1 MNVERPRTRRRVSR
15 RRYLVRRA
23 TVLGLVVLGGFGVVR
38 MAGALGG
45 GDAQSA
51 SPDTTIAA
59 APSTTTVTETTVA
72 APPETES
79 RVPVTTVAPTT
90 AAPTTAA
97 PTTAPPTT
105 APPTTTGPPSAENP
119 ADVLV
124 VGDSFA
130 GLWGPP
136 LSEMLD
142 ETGMVETE
150 VDYRMSTGLAR
161 PSKLDWFAR
170 LEERLPEL
178 DPDIVISSFGGNDFV
193 GLQDDDGSVV
203 VGDPVTNEAEWVAEY
218 EQRAGRMMDLLG
230 QDGRTVIWVGTANH
244 PDPAKSDGLAL
255 QDRAAKAAA
264 AERPSVVFVDTW
276 DLLAGRDGG
285 WAQYVIDPRDGVGKA
300 VRMADGFHPN
310 ETGSEILAWAISEQ
324 VRAALVAQGAVL

>member
-1 MNVERPRTRRRVSR
+1 MRTRDRPRTRRRVSR

-23 TVLGLVVLGGFGVVR
+23 TVLGVVVLAGFAAVR
-38 MAGALGG
+38 LAGALGG
-45 GDAQSA
+45 GDAESA
-51 SPDTTIAA
+51 SPETTAA
-59 APSTTTVTETTVA
+59 APSTTVSETTVA
-72 APPETES
+72 VARRTE
-79 RVPVTTVAPTT
+79 PTVAPATT
-90 AAPTTAA
+90 EAPATTVV
-97 PTTAPPTT
+97 PTT
-105 APPTTTGPPSAENP
+105 APPTTTPPTTAPPGPPSAENP
-119 ADVLV
+119 AGVLV

-142 ETGMVETE
+142 ETGIVDIEI
-150 VDYRMSTGLAR
+150 DYRMSTGLAR
-161 PSKLDWFAR
+161 PSKLDWYAR
-170 LEERLPEL
+170 LEERLPEA

-203 VGDPVTNEAEWVAEY
+203 VGDPVTNETEWVAEY
-218 EQRAGRMMDLLG
+218 KQRAGRMMDLLG

-255 QDRAAKAAA
+255 QDGAAKAAA
-264 AERPSVVFVDTW
+264 AERPGVVFIDTW

-285 WAQYVIDPRDGVGKA
+285 WAEYVIDPRDGVGKS

-310 ETGSEILAWAISEQ
+310 ETGSEILAWAIADQ
-324 VRAALVAQGAVL
+324 VRAALVARGAVL

>member
-1 MNVERPRTRRRVSR
+1 VTSRRVSR

-23 TVLGLVVLGGFGVVR
+23 TVLGLLVLGGFGVVR
-38 MAGALGG
+38 LAGALGG
-45 GDAQSA
+45 GDAESA

-59 APSTTTVTETTVA
+59 SSTTSVSDTTVTPTEPTEPTVPA
-72 APPETES
+72 SDAPA
-79 RVPVTTVAPTT
+79 TTVAPTT
-90 AAPTTAA
+90 AVPTTAA

-105 APPTTTGPPSAENP
+105 APPTTVPGPPSAENP
-119 ADVLV
+119 AHVLV

-136 LSEMLD
+136 LSDLLD

-150 VDYRMSTGLAR
+150 IDYRMSTGLAR
-161 PSKLDWFAR
+161 PTKLDWFAR
-170 LEERLPEL
+170 LEESLPEA
-178 DPDIVISSFGGNDFV
+178 DADVVITSFGGNDFV
-193 GLQDDDGSVV
+193 GLQDDDGSVI
-203 VGDPVTNEAEWVAEY
+203 VGDPVSNEAKWVAEY
-218 EQRAGRMMDLLG
+218 QQRAGQMMDLLA

-244 PDPAKSDGLAL
+244 PDPAKSGGLAL

-264 AERPSVVFVDTW
+264 AERPGVVFVDTW

-285 WAQYVIDPRDGVGKA
+285 WAEYVIDPRDGVGKS

-310 ETGSEILAWAISEQ
+310 ETGSEILAWAIAEQ